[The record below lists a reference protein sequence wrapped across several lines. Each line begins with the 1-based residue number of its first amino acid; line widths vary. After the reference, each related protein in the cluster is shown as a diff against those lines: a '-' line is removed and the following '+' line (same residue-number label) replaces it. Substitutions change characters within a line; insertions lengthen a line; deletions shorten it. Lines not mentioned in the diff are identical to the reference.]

1 MKPIFLFTLSLLA
14 SQVALQSIN
23 AQTVTQA
30 ESLFAAVAAVKAAD
44 DARIATM
51 RSPDRDKLTAIFSDD
66 LRYAHS
72 NGVVDTKGS
81 FIELLGSGKTK
92 YLGYEHKDRSIT
104 IPAPGIALVVG
115 QARIQAESAAGKMD
129 NVLSYLAVWREE
141 KGQWR
146 FLAWQSCK
154 LPVTANP

>member
-1 MKPIFLFTLSLLA
+1 MKPIFLLALSLLT
-14 SQVALQSIN
+14 SQVALQSVN

-30 ESLFAAVAAVKAAD
+30 QSQIAAVKAAD

-104 IPAPGIALVVG
+104 IPAPGIALVTG

-129 NVLSYLAVWREE
+129 NVLSYLSVWREE

>member
-1 MKPIFLFTLSLLA
+1 MKPIFLLALSLLT

-30 ESLFAAVAAVKAAD
+30 ESLIAAVKAAD

-51 RSPDRDKLTAIFSDD
+51 RSPDRDKLNAIFSDD

-81 FIELLGSGKTK
+81 FIELLDSGKTK

-104 IPAPGIALVVG
+104 IPAPGIALVTG

>member
-1 MKPIFLFTLSLLA
+1 MKPIFLLALSLLT

-30 ESLFAAVAAVKAAD
+30 ESLIAAVKAAD

-51 RSPDRDKLTAIFSDD
+51 RFPDRDKLTAIFSDD

-72 NGVVDTKGS
+72 NGVVDTKAS

-104 IPAPGIALVVG
+104 IPAPGIALVTG

-129 NVLSYLAVWREE
+129 NVLSYLSVWRKE
-141 KGQWR
+141 KGQLR

>member
-1 MKPIFLFTLSLLA
+1 MKPIFLLALSLLT
-14 SQVALQSIN
+14 SQVALQSIY

-30 ESLFAAVAAVKAAD
+30 ESLIAAVKAAD

-72 NGVVDTKGS
+72 NGVVDTKAS

-104 IPAPGIALVVG
+104 IPAPGIALVTG